1 MTQDLASAA
10 RQGTAS
16 KPPKEEGPRMNQ
28 TVVTTRE
35 QSHSLTLAVLGT
47 VALIALW
54 FIVTRALRY
63 SDFSVSTY
71 GNHFWPRRWGLML
84 HVVGGVVALSTGVVQ
99 LWLGLTNRVTTLHRV
114 LGKVYGSAILVGSV
128 GGYYLSVTI
137 PATEVAYAAGLFML
151 CTAWVITT
159 SMALFA
165 IRRRN
170 VMQHREWMV
179 RSYTVTFAFVTFRL
193 FEIVLD
199 KLHFASRED
208 VATIMS
214 WACWAVPL
222 MLVEPLIQLRKI
234 RAR

>member
-1 MTQDLASAA
+1 
-10 RQGTAS
+10 
-16 KPPKEEGPRMNQ
+16 
-28 TVVTTRE
+28 
-35 QSHSLTLAVLGT
+35 
-47 VALIALW
+47 VAL
-54 FIVTRALRY
+54 T
-63 SDFSVSTY
+63 
-71 GNHFWPRRWGLML
+71 
-84 HVVGGVVALSTGVVQ
+84 TGVVQ
-99 LWLGLTNRVTTLHRV
+99 LWLGLTNRAATLHRT

-128 GGYYLSVTI
+128 GGYYLSFAI
-137 PATEVAYAAGLFML
+137 PTTEVVYAAGLFLL

-165 IRRRN
+165 IRRRD
-170 VMQHREWMV
+170 VIQHREWML

-214 WACWAVPL
+214 WGCWAVPL
-222 MLVEPLIQLRKI
+222 MLVEPLIQLRKV

>member
-1 MTQDLASAA
+1 MNTTAA
-10 RQGTAS
+10 
-16 KPPKEEGPRMNQ
+16 E
-28 TVVTTRE
+28 TTR
-35 QSHSLTLAVLGT
+35 QQTRSLTLAILGT
-47 VALIALW
+47 LALIALW
-54 FIVTRALRY
+54 FIVTRALPY
-63 SDFSVSTY
+63 SDFSTSTY
-71 GNHFWPRRWGLML
+71 GNYYWPRRWGLL
-84 HVVGGVVALSTGVVQ
+84 PHVIGGVVALTTGVVQ
-99 LWLGLTNRVTTLHRV
+99 LWLGLTNRVATLHRT

-128 GGYYLSVTI
+128 GGYYLSFTI
-137 PATEVAYAAGLFML
+137 PTMSVVFAAGLFML

-170 VMQHREWMV
+170 VIQHREWML

-222 MLVEPLIQLRKI
+222 MLVEPLIQLRKV